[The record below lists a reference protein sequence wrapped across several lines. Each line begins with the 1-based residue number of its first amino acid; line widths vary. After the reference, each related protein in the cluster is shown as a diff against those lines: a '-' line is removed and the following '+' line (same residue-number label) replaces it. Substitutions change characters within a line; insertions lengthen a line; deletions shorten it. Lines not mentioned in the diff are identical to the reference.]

1 MRTLYDDSPS
11 DTPPPADPREVESTR
26 VGTPIRD
33 AAVDPQPGD
42 FLAPVNA
49 GQANPHGPDVVSPG
63 IHAHGAKPVVPGDVS
78 DPARQEQRE
87 SELAERTLAGD
98 EPVPDVVLELADGA
112 LDRKV
117 DAADPDAEQR
127 TAGQAAAL
135 RDAPATDGGAEMPAG
150 NASTDTWR
158 SWATT
163 HGGMSED
170 EANSLS
176 RDELRDRFAS

>member
-1 MRTLYDDSPS
+1 MRTLYDDSPNGDS
-11 DTPPPADPREVESTR
+11 IPEPVDPRDVESQR
-26 VGTPIRD
+26 VGTPVRD
-33 AAVDPQPGD
+33 AAVDPEPGD

-78 DPARQEQRE
+78 DTDRQEARE

-98 EPVPDVVLELADGA
+98 ESVPEVVAELADGA

-135 RDAPATDGGAEMPAG
+135 ADAPAAGGEKPKG
-150 NASTDTWR
+150 NASQAA
-158 SWATT
+158 WADYAVSQ
-163 HGGMSED
+163 GMSRE
-170 EANSLS
+170 EADGLS
-176 RDELRDRFAS
+176 RDELRDRFTS